1 MSLLNSV
8 LNQSFTKDSSLLNVK
23 GVKREKKK
31 VGATLMLTSLIDA
44 FSILVVYLLMFF
56 SNTGA
61 MTYVNSEIELP
72 KASTLERLDRY
83 SIIQIKKEGYFIEEK
98 RIEEANLLPFLVD
111 LKKSLVQNIHTN
123 DTSQSETIT
132 IQADKKIKYSQLSSI
147 IQACSH
153 AGFSEIKFAVLGE

>member
-1 MSLLNSV
+1 MSSDSI
-8 LNQSFTKDSSLLNVK
+8 LNQSFVAGSSLLNTK
-23 GVKREKKK
+23 EIKKQKKK
-31 VGATLMLTSLIDA
+31 IGATLMLTSLIDA

-56 SNTGA
+56 SNTGE
-61 MTYVNSEIELP
+61 MTYVNAEIELP

-83 SIIQIKKEGYFIEEK
+83 SIIQIKESGYFVEERQIEES
-98 RIEEANLLPFLVD
+98 NLVSFLID
-111 LKKSLVQNIHTN
+111 LKKSLVQNFHNN
-123 DTSQSETIT
+123 DPGQLETIT